1 MSRVG
6 VSNFYYAKLTQD
18 TTEGIAY
25 DAPVRIPGLIS
36 ISITPASNTN
46 TLYADNGPAEVAESL
61 GEITVEVDL
70 KDLTI
75 EHQAALL
82 GHTASG
88 GVMTSAAADVA
99 PYVAILFEGLKANGK
114 KKFVKLL
121 KGKFAIPADSYET
134 KKDSVTFQTD
144 KISGKFVIRDY
155 DSKWKYTAEEDSAD
169 YVASV
174 GTNWFTSVEA
184 GADVVAPTVACV
196 PVDSA
201 SNVAADADVVL
212 TFSEAINASSLV
224 DGESFI
230 LQKSDGT
237 QVAGAGTW
245 NTGHTVYTFNPAA
258 SLAAGAT
265 YNVLVTKAVKDLAG
279 NALAAVNEFT
289 FTVQA

>member
-6 VSNFYYAKLTQD
+6 VSNFYYAKQTKD
-18 TTEGIAY
+18 DITGVTY

-36 ISITPASNTN
+36 VSISPASNTN

-82 GHTASG
+82 GHTATG
-88 GVMTSAAADVA
+88 GVMTSAAGDVA

-121 KGKFAIPADSYET
+121 KGKFAIPNDSYET

-155 DSKWKYTAEEDSAD
+155 DSKWKYTAEEDAAD
-169 YVASV
+169 YVAEV
-174 GTNWFTSVEA
+174 GANWFTAVEA
-184 GADVVAPTVACV
+184 DADVVAPTVACV
-196 PVDSA
+196 PVDGA
-201 SNVAADADVVL
+201 SGVAAAADVVL
-212 TFSEAINASSLV
+212 TFSEAMATSTLV
-224 DGESFI
+224 AGESFV
-230 LQKSDGT
+230 LQKNDGT
-237 QVAGAGTW
+237 QVAGAGAW
-245 NTGHTVYTFNPAA
+245 NTGHTVYTFNPTE
-258 SLAAGAT
+258 SLSAGT
-265 YNVLVTKAVKDLAG
+265 YNVIVTKAVKDLAG

-289 FTVQA
+289 FTV

>member
-82 GHTASG
+82 GHSVTA
-88 GVMTSAAADVA
+88 GVMTSSASDVA

-121 KGKFAIPADSYET
+121 KGKFAIPNDSYET

-155 DSKWKYTAEEDSAD
+155 DGKWKLTAEEDATG
-169 YVASV
+169 YVEAT
-174 GTNWFTSVEA
+174 GTGWFTEVE
-184 GADVVAPTVACV
+184 
-196 PVDSA
+196 
-201 SNVAADADVVL
+201 
-212 TFSEAINASSLV
+212 
-224 DGESFI
+224 
-230 LQKSDGT
+230 
-237 QVAGAGTW
+237 
-245 NTGHTVYTFNPAA
+245 PA
-258 SLAAGAT
+258 
-265 YNVLVTKAVKDLAG
+265 
-279 NALAAVNEFT
+279 
-289 FTVQA
+289 

>member
-6 VSNFYYAKLTQD
+6 VSNFYYAVLTQD
-18 TTEGIAY
+18 TIAGVAY

-36 ISITPASNTN
+36 VSISPASNTN

-61 GEITVEVDL
+61 GEVTVEVDL

-75 EHQAALL
+75 EHQSALL
-82 GHTASG
+82 GHTSSG
-88 GVMTSAAADVA
+88 GIMVSAAGDVA

-121 KGKFAIPADSYET
+121 KGKFAIPNDSYET
-134 KKDSVTFQTD
+134 KKDNVTFQTD
-144 KISGKFVIRDY
+144 KISGKFVIRDF
-155 DSKWKYTAEEDSAD
+155 DSKWKYTAEEDAAD

-174 GTNWFTSVEA
+174 GANWFTSVEA

-196 PVDSA
+196 PTDGA
-201 SNVAADADVVL
+201 SGVSADADVVL
-212 TFSEAINASSLV
+212 TFSEAMTASSLV
-224 DGESFI
+224 DGESFV
-230 LQKSDGT
+230 LQKNDGT

-245 NTGHTVYTFNPAA
+245 NTGHTVYTFNPTA
-258 SLAAGAT
+258 SLSAGT
-265 YNVLVTKAVKDLAG
+265 YNVIVTKAVKDLAG

-289 FTVQA
+289 FTV

>member
-6 VSNFYYAKLTQD
+6 VSNFYYAKQTKD
-18 TTEGIAY
+18 DVTGVTYA
-25 DAPVRIPGLIS
+25 APVRIPGLIS
-36 ISITPASNTN
+36 VSISPASNTN

-82 GHTASG
+82 GHTATG
-88 GVMTSAAADVA
+88 GIMTSAADDVA

-155 DSKWKYTAEEDSAD
+155 DSKWKYTAEEDAAD
-169 YVASV
+169 YVAEV
-174 GTNWFTSVEA
+174 GANWFAAVEA
-184 GADVVAPTVACV
+184 DADVVAPTVTCV
-196 PVDSA
+196 PVDGA
-201 SNVAADADVVL
+201 SSVAADADVVL
-212 TFSEAINASSLV
+212 TFSEAISVSTLV
-224 DGESFI
+224 VGESFI
-230 LQKSDGT
+230 LQKNDGT
-237 QVAGAGTW
+237 QVAGAGAW
-245 NTGHTVYTFNPAA
+245 NTGHTVYTFNPTE
-258 SLAAGAT
+258 SLAAGT
-265 YNVLVTKAVKDLAG
+265 YNVMVTKAVKDLAG
-279 NALAAVNEFT
+279 NSLTAVNEFT
-289 FTVQA
+289 FTV